1 MHISGNV
8 HTVAVSLLCST
19 VFQFHQSHHT
29 DSSCPHNPPHGHSS
43 QCHSSADSGPWSV
56 MVMLSLSVCI
66 LIHVYVYF
74 GAFVYEFVW
83 IHVFESIH
91 ACVFLF
97 WGSYCF
103 FFFTQKAPEIWRCV
117 AAVTEKR
124 RDSASR
130 QRAVGRI
137 QEELRSSNRQRAK
150 RMTVPSSSR
159 SVNTIIFE
167 PGFRSKTRHTICK
180 TVTKGKLHWLT
191 ELHGK
196 EQTQPSQLWIN
207 SLKIQHNEI
216 MKIKCSSGRYKQR
229 IAHQQLCCSL
239 VQYGSELP
247 GKYPYEGMNR
257 KSLLPKCDLPLLFFQ
272 LTSAS
277 SISQNKARWYQS

>member
-1 MHISGNV
+1 MCTLLLFPFCAALCSSSISHITLTLVSPQSSPRSFI
-8 HTVAVSLLCST
+8 TVSLKRWLGSLECHGNAVPQCVYT
-19 VFQFHQSHHT
+19 H
-29 DSSCPHNPPHGHSS
+29 SCI
-43 QCHSSADSGPWSV
+43 CIFWC
-56 MVMLSLSVCI
+56 VC
-66 LIHVYVYF
+66 
-74 GAFVYEFVW
+74 VW
-83 IHVFESIH
+83 VCHVFESIH

-216 MKIKCSSGRYKQR
+216 MKIKCSPGRYKQR

>member
-1 MHISGNV
+1 MCTLLLFPFCAALCSSSISHITLTLVSPQSSPRSFI
-8 HTVAVSLLCST
+8 TVSLKRWLGSLEC
-19 VFQFHQSHHT
+19 
-29 DSSCPHNPPHGHSS
+29 HGNAVP
-43 QCHSSADSGPWSV
+43 QC
-56 MVMLSLSVCI
+56 VCI

-74 GAFVYEFVW
+74 GASVYEFVW

-117 AAVTEKR
+117 AAVTER
-124 RDSASR
+124 GRDSASR

-196 EQTQPSQLWIN
+196 EQT
-207 SLKIQHNEI
+207 
-216 MKIKCSSGRYKQR
+216 
-229 IAHQQLCCSL
+229 
-239 VQYGSELP
+239 
-247 GKYPYEGMNR
+247 
-257 KSLLPKCDLPLLFFQ
+257 
-272 LTSAS
+272 
-277 SISQNKARWYQS
+277 